1 MFAVERVRRDFPI
14 LNVEAHPG
22 VPLVYLDNAASSQK
36 SLGIMLLIA
45 AIGVPLVASYT
56 FFVYRTFSG
65 KVQIDET
72 SY

>member
-1 MFAVERVRRDFPI
+1 
-14 LNVEAHPG
+14 LNNA
-22 VPLVYLDNAASSQK
+22 YDITIYNAASSQK

>member
-1 MFAVERVRRDFPI
+1 MI
-14 LNVEAHPG
+14 LVAFTLYP
-22 VPLVYLDNAASSQK
+22 VLVASTLNNAYDITIYNAASSQK